1 MEPDPDYDEDILPE
15 PQADYFEHPAVRK
28 SSFNPNGYNNI
39 NNNNNNQSFLN
50 MNTAAATAFMT
61 PNPFLLPPGVVVS
74 QTNGQQSEITQ
85 SQLRPLQ
92 SLDARVLKQFRAL
105 EQKDPRFKRRV
116 IRNSHTANT
125 IASGGVSSVP
135 GANFMTRFI
144 SPGGTE
150 YNYSQI

>member
-1 MEPDPDYDEDILPE
+1 MNANRGVMGNGINSGTGQGFGGDI
-15 PQADYFEHPAVRK
+15 
-28 SSFNPNGYNNI
+28 GG
-39 NNNNNNQSFLN
+39 
-50 MNTAAATAFMT
+50 FMT
-61 PNPFLLPPGVVVS
+61 PNPLLLPPVS
-74 QTNGQQSEITQ
+74 SGGIGGQQEVTQ

-116 IRNSHTANT
+116 VRNSNQFNGPN
-125 IASGGVSSVP
+125 SNPV
-135 GANFMTRFI
+135 NQFMTRFI

>member
-1 MEPDPDYDEDILPE
+1 LPE
-15 PQADYFEHPAVRK
+15 PQADYFEHPTVRK
-28 SSFNPNGYNNI
+28 SSFNPNSYNTNT
-39 NNNNNNQSFLN
+39 NNNNNQSFLN
-50 MNTAAATAFMT
+50 ANRDFGSGAGAGGFMT
-61 PNPFLLPPGVVVS
+61 PNPFLLPPGVVVGG
-74 QTNGQQSEITQ
+74 TGQQPEITQ

-116 IRNSHTANT
+116 MRSSHTANT
-125 IASGGVSSVP
+125 IASGASGAH

>member
-1 MEPDPDYDEDILPE
+1 MNANNRGINSGAGQGFGDI
-15 PQADYFEHPAVRK
+15 
-28 SSFNPNGYNNI
+28 GG
-39 NNNNNNQSFLN
+39 
-50 MNTAAATAFMT
+50 FMT
-61 PNPFLLPPGVVVS
+61 PNPLLLPPISNGGIG
-74 QTNGQQSEITQ
+74 GQQEVTQ

-116 IRNSHTANT
+116 VRNSNQLNNGPN
-125 IASGGVSSVP
+125 SNSV
-135 GANFMTRFI
+135 NQFMTRFI